1 MGKKKNKKSKKNK
14 DLRLRSMLGGT
25 KTEKGEK
32 VSKKGKKVLK
42 RGQHLDSSLS
52 KKQARKLSRFA
63 KRYPEVPDKIS
74 EIRSKCNHACDVMT
88 VEEFMEMP
96 NHFSTT
102 LDLMRDALGESNLMI
117 CKDCFEPLVGND
129 IANEANLKVAIA
141 TLIGVINYI
150 TPRVKM
156 SNKELQKHY
165 AQKTKLLDLLA
176 TLQDELDEAYK
187 KDASIEEADRYREQ
201 RQRERQNRDKS
212 GHGGNSPTK
221 LGGNSHTTFA
231 DSDDDSDEDEG

>member
-1 MGKKKNKKSKKNK
+1 MSKKKNKKKNK
-14 DLRLRSMLGGT
+14 DNRLRSMLGST

-32 VSKKGKKVLK
+32 MSKKGKKVLK

-74 EIRSKCNHACDVMT
+74 EIRSQCNHACDVMS
-88 VEEFMEMP
+88 VEEFMELP

-102 LDLMRDALGESNLMI
+102 LDLMRDALGESNIMI

-156 SNKELQKHY
+156 SSKELRKHY
-165 AQKTKLLDLLA
+165 AQKIKLLDLLA
-176 TLQDELDEAYK
+176 TLQEELEDAYK

-201 RQRERQNRDKS
+201 RQRDRQSRDKKHGS
-212 GHGGNSPTK
+212 GTAPTK

-231 DSDDDSDEDEG
+231 DSDDDSDEDEA